1 MIQIESPLAAGI
13 GNNSFLPT
21 SEFTPAY
28 TKYYVTDGTWLI
40 SKSTPIE
47 SKTNVYSPPNSML
60 TQIEFKAKK
69 GFPWTKATWLIRQY
83 MAYQEHKPKSVID
96 FE

>member
-1 MIQIESPLAAGI
+1 LTSGI
-13 GNNSFLPT
+13 GSDSFLRT

-28 TKYYVTDGTWLI
+28 KKYYVTDGTWLI
-40 SKSTPIE
+40 RKSTRIE
-47 SKTNVYSPPNSML
+47 SKKNVYSPPNSIV

-69 GFPWTKATWLIRQY
+69 GFPWTKATWLINWY
-83 MAYQEHKPKSVID
+83 MAYQEHKRKSVID